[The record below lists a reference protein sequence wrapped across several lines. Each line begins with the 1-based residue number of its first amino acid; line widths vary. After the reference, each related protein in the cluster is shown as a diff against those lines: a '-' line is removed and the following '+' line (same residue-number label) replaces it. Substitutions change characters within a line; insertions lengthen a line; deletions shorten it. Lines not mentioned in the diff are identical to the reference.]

1 MFEYLNGD
9 FNQNKNKM
17 ELNYDTERRLQQE
30 KEQNGGYL
38 GYLKETI
45 TRTRTKWRFIL
56 ILRGDYNKNKNK
68 MEVYFNTQRR
78 L

>member
-45 TRTRTKWRFIL
+45 TRTRTKWRFI
-56 ILRGDYNKNKNK
+56 
-68 MEVYFNTQRR
+68 
-78 L
+78 